1 MSVCDRQRSDTTQPH
16 LLPAV
21 ISDFFN
27 SAVLSIYQTDED
39 ADLFTHT
46 EILHSNY
53 LKKKDNIFYSRL
65 LAVSL
70 CYLPTEHS
78 VKGQP

>member
-27 SAVLSIYQTDED
+27 SAVLSIHQTDED

-53 LKKKDNIFYSRL
+53 LEK
-65 LAVSL
+65 
-70 CYLPTEHS
+70 
-78 VKGQP
+78 